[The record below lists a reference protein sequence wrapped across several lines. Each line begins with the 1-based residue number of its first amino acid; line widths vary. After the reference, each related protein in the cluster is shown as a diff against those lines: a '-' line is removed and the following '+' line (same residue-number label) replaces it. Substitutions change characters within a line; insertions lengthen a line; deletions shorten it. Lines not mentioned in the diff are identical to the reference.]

1 MLKCKEV
8 VQRADALVDGTP
20 LSLGERLA
28 LRTHLMICRHCRRY
42 VRQLD
47 ALTEHLRHQAPDA
60 PLGDD
65 QVDAI
70 LARLPRR
77 PS

>member
-8 VQRADALVDGTP
+8 VQRADALIDGTP
-20 LSLGERLA
+20 LSFGERLA

-47 ALTEHLRHQAPDA
+47 ALTEHLRQQTSVA
-60 PLGDD
+60 PLDD
-65 QVDAI
+65 GEVDAI
-70 LARLPRR
+70 LARLPPP

>member
-8 VQRADALVDGTP
+8 VQRADALIDGTP
-20 LSLGERLA
+20 LSFGERLA

-47 ALTEHLRHQAPDA
+47 ALTEHLRQQTPVA
-60 PLGDD
+60 PLDD
-65 QVDAI
+65 GEVDTI
-70 LARLPRR
+70 LARLPPP